1 MRPMS
6 RCCSP
11 AGYRWVFSERRARAD
26 GERYRRR
33 GLDTT
38 SRRVLRMLSRP
49 PLAGTVLEIGGGIG
63 AVQLELLR
71 MGAARA
77 TNIELIPTYEATAQ
91 ALLREAGL
99 EDRVQRRVM
108 DFVTASDGVEPAD
121 VVVMNRVV
129 CCYPDMPRLVGA
141 AAERTRD
148 RLVISYPLPRWWI
161 RLGLGLGNLLL
172 RVLSRQFQVFVHSPS
187 AIRETAEARGLKAV
201 AKDSGTL
208 WEIVCLQRAQQE

>member
-1 MRPMS
+1 MS
-6 RCCSP
+6 S
-11 AGYRWVFSERRARAD
+11 
-26 GERYRRR
+26 
-33 GLDTT
+33 
-38 SRRVLRMLSRP
+38 
-49 PLAGTVLEIGGGIG
+49 
-63 AVQLELLR
+63 
-71 MGAARA
+71 
-77 TNIELIPTYEATAQ
+77 
-91 ALLREAGL
+91 
-99 EDRVQRRVM
+99 
-108 DFVTASDGVEPAD
+108 SD
-121 VVVMNRVV
+121 
-129 CCYPDMPRLVGA
+129 GA